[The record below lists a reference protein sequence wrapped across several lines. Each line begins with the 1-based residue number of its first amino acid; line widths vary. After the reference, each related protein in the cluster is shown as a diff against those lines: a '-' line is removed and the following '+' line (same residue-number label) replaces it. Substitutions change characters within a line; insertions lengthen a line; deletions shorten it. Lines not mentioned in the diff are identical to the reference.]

1 MKICQPSTGLFSRL
15 LKLLTF
21 MVDSFRVEIAQLSH
35 ISGDMSESY
44 YVHLF
49 IRHIHTLPFVNGR
62 EFGYIR
68 FADSGSYMYHKEKGH
83 SLKNSTNQVKT
94 RATAAKDSS
103 LISHARVT
111 SYSSQQR
118 KVWKMERN
126 RNDANIQPVHIA
138 MF

>member
-15 LKLLTF
+15 LKWLTF

-49 IRHIHTLPFVNGR
+49 IRHIHTLPFVNER
-62 EFGYIR
+62 EIGYIR
-68 FADSGSYMYHKEKGH
+68 FVDSGSYMYHKEKGRN
-83 SLKNSTNQVKT
+83 LKNSTNQVTPGLQRHKIV
-94 RATAAKDSS
+94 S
-103 LISHARVT
+103 LISDARLT

-126 RNDANIQPVHIA
+126 RNDANTQPVHIA